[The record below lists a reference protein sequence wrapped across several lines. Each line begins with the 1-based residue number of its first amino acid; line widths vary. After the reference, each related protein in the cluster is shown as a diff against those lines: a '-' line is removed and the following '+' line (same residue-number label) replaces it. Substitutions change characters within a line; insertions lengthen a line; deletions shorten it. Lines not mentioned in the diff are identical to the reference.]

1 MISKKD
7 DQINSFYVS
16 CANWQCVV
24 NAEDTDDAAAKAV
37 ELANE
42 KYKKELNLSPTI
54 TILDISSILKKM
66 EVPEDVSFAYTP
78 DVLANIGLYDL
89 SKKYTKIINLMK
101 EKNED

>member
-1 MISKKD
+1 MIVKK
-7 DQINSFYVS
+7 NEKLESYYVA
-16 CANWQCVV
+16 CANWECVV
-24 NAEDTDDAAAKAV
+24 DAEDVDDAAAKAV

-54 TILDISSILKKM
+54 TILNVSSILKKM

-89 SKKYTKIINLMK
+89 SKKYTKIIKLMK